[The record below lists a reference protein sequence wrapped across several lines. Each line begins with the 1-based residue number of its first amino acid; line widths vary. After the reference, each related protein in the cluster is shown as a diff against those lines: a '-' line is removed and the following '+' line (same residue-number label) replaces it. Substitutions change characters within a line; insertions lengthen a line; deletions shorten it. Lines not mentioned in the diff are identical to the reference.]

1 MANFLEPVN
10 PSFPEV
16 YEISID
22 DDVIAGEGEEAVANR
37 QARQLVER
45 TAFNKKANEATQEQ
59 VDANRADI
67 DIHTT
72 SINSMKG
79 RGGYLTA
86 FDFGKSNLTQKEL
99 NDYALTQI
107 HSKDPNDIWNGTHV
121 KNLFDSHVWALTNTP
136 ETDPPI
142 HEWCD
147 DGFDAIKTADQNVL
161 GVVMGSTD
169 EGSVSVDPLTGKMSI
184 ILPTGLVAANSLPL
198 ISKYRPYAIASGKKQ
213 ITIRRGTYIPLTVD
227 GVERWYKADADVVL
241 NVETLLGSS
250 LLPGKDYTIFLV
262 PQGDGLKIRI
272 DTADVPQGFNSNQ
285 VLAIIGFHTLCVSV
299 GTGLD
304 YMFGGIS
311 QDHPLNGY
319 NAGDI
324 LPQSVWCLNH
334 RPHSSPKGMV
344 YIPTLDFWCD
354 IYLQSGTGVNTK
366 SVYQGAITRSRQY
379 VDFVEDQFCVNKS
392 LLNDE
397 EFAAA
402 MLGSNERTAV
412 LGANETGATSG
423 GAGGR
428 KDTANRRMISI
439 YGVEEGCGSLW
450 QWLATTSAAGSGSWN
465 TQNGGKGDYY
475 GGCYALLAGGGWTH
489 GASCG
494 SRCRAA
500 ADSRSD
506 SNTAIGGRGRS
517 RPMRLYG

>member
-22 DDVIAGEGEEAVANR
+22 DDIVAGDGDEAVANR
-37 QARQLVER
+37 QAKQLVER
-45 TAFNKKANEATQEQ
+45 TAFNKKANEATQAQ
-59 VDANRADI
+59 VDANRTDI

-86 FDFGKSNLTQKEL
+86 FDFGKSNLTQKDL
-99 NDYALTQI
+99 NDYALSQI
-107 HSKDPNDIWNGTHV
+107 HSKDKNDIWNGTHV

-136 ETDPPI
+136 DTDPPI

-169 EGSVSVDPLTGKMSI
+169 EGSVSVDSVTGKMSI

-198 ISKYRPYAIASGKKQ
+198 ISRYRQYAIASGKKQ
-213 ITIRRGTYIPLTVD
+213 ITIQRGTYIPLTVN
-227 GVERWYKADADVVL
+227 GVERWFKADTDVVL
-241 NVETLLGSS
+241 NIESLLGSS
-250 LLPGKDYTIFLV
+250 LQPGKDYTVFLV
-262 PQGDGLKIRI
+262 PQGDGLSII
-272 DTADVPQGFNSNQ
+272 VDTADVPQGYTSNQ

-311 QDHPLNGY
+311 LEHLLNGY

-324 LPQSVWCLNH
+324 LPHSVWCLNH
-334 RPHSSPKGMV
+334 RSHSSPKGMV

-354 IYLQSGTGVNTK
+354 IYLPSGTGVNTK
-366 SVYQGAITRSRQY
+366 SVYQGAITRNRQY
-379 VDFVEDQFCVNKS
+379 VDFVEDMFCVNKS
-392 LLNDE
+392 LLTDE

-402 MLGSNERTAV
+402 MLGSNEKTAV

-439 YGVEEGCGSLW
+439 YGVEEGCGSIW
-450 QWLATTSAAGSGSWN
+450 QWLASTSAAGGSGWTS
-465 TQNGGKGDYY
+465 QNGGKGDFY
-475 GGCYALLAGGGWTH
+475 GSCYALLAGGYWGD
-489 GASCG
+489 GAYCG
-494 SRCRAA
+494 SRCRYAN
-500 ADSRSD
+500 DSRSAAHT
-506 SNTAIGGRGRS
+506 NVGGRGRS